1 MNKSDL
7 EDEVT
12 RSGLY
17 DAVTAVAKL
26 GSLPM
31 MADRR
36 ALSKAAVKAVLDTIG
51 KGLLRVEGR
60 VTLTDFGSF
69 SVEEAKPRR
78 RYDIATG
85 KTIEA
90 PARRFVKFTPCEK
103 LEEKL
108 ARAKFVKFVDEAEA
122 NRLRQVQ
129 IARDNH
135 PGRYLP
141 PPEEVRAVLDEL
153 SELNAKMERL
163 KAQKKA
169 RRT

>member
-1 MNKSDL
+1 M
-7 EDEVT
+7 T
-12 RSGLY
+12 RSGPY

-26 GSLPM
+26 GPLPM

-36 ALSKAAVKAVLDTIG
+36 ALSKAAVKAVLDTIA

-108 ARAKFVKFVDEAEA
+108 ARAKFVKFAVNEAEA
-122 NRLRQVQ
+122 ERLRQMQ
-129 IARDNH
+129 AARDNH
-135 PGRYLP
+135 PLRYCPSL
-141 PPEEVRAVLDEL
+141 EEGRAVMAQWKAIQAE
-153 SELNAKMERL
+153 EERI
-163 KAQKKA
+163 KEMKKA
-169 RRT
+169 LKRGGRPPS